1 MAIRIRPF
9 FENPSPEIR
18 EAAILL
24 FGDLCKSKLMAC
36 EDGSDIS
43 SQTSEALK
51 EQLFMNF
58 FSLLLHLCESEG
70 MIVRVSLPLSRMLCD
85 I

>member
-9 FENPSPEIR
+9 FENQSPEIR

-36 EDGSDIS
+36 ENAADVS

-58 FSLLLHLCESEG
+58 FSLLLHLCENNG
-70 MIVRVSLPLSRMLCD
+70 MIVRVSFSLFRS
-85 I
+85 